1 MKLHNRNLVMEV
13 IDNFLDKDTFNLF
26 QNYILSPQMVWNWN
40 EYIIINDEKFKGDS
54 NQYQFAYTFY
64 DMNEDR
70 QQNKLYPLIEPFL
83 LKLKPNLLRRI
94 KINLNPRTVFH
105 RSGGYHTDFPY
116 FPTAKTAVY
125 YVNTNNGYTIVKG
138 YGKVESVENRMVI
151 FDSDILHTG
160 VSCTDEK
167 RRIVVNFNYG

>member
-1 MKLHNRNLVMEV
+1 MEV
-13 IDNFLDKDTFNLF
+13 IDNFLDKHTFDLF
-26 QNYILSPQMVWNWN
+26 QKFILGSQMVWHWN
-40 EYIIINDEKFKGDS
+40 EYIIVDDEKFKGNP

-64 DMNEDR
+64 DMSPIQGNTH
-70 QQNKLYPLIEPFL
+70 NNLYPLIEPFV
-83 LKLKPNLLRRI
+83 LKLKPNFLRRI
-94 KINLNPRTVFH
+94 KTNLTTRTLFH
-105 RSGGYHTDFPY
+105 QIGGYHTDFAYSP
-116 FPTAKTAVY
+116 PAKTAVY